1 MTVTR
6 RIAAPRERVWDVLT
20 DLDRSPEVVRAI
32 QSIER
37 VRGEGFDVGTRWRET
52 RTHMGREVTE
62 EMEVTAL
69 DPGERYVIEADG
81 AGTHYRSEF
90 VLEGDG
96 GGTEVT
102 MTFASEPGGTLARV
116 MDVVVGRLFAGATRK
131 ALEADL
137 EDVAHASQRG
147 A

>member
-6 RIAAPRERVWDVLT
+6 RIAAPRERVWEVLT
-20 DLDRSPEVVRAI
+20 DLDRSPEVIGAI
-32 QSIER
+32 QSVER
-37 VRGEGFDVGTRWRET
+37 VRGDGFGVGTRWRET
-52 RTHMGREVTE
+52 RTHLGREVTE
-62 EMEVTAL
+62 ELEVTAL
-69 DPGERYVIEADG
+69 DSGERYVVEADG

-90 VLEGDG
+90 ALEGDG

-102 MTFASEPGGTLARV
+102 MTFASEPSGSLARV
-116 MDVVVGRLFAGATRK
+116 LDTVVGRLFAGTTRK
-131 ALEADL
+131 ALAADL

>member
-6 RIAAPRERVWDVLT
+6 RIAAPRDRVWQVLT
-20 DLDRSPEVVRAI
+20 DLDRAPEVISAI
-32 QSIER
+32 DTIER

-52 RTHMGREVTE
+52 RSHLGREVTE

-69 DPGERYVIEADG
+69 DPGDRYVIEAEG
-81 AGTHYRSEF
+81 VRMHHRSEF
-90 VLEGDG
+90 VVEGDG
-96 GGTEVT
+96 GGTEITLTFVT
-102 MTFASEPGGTLARV
+102 EPEGTFGRLFDATI
-116 MDVVVGRLFAGATRK
+116 GRLFAGTTRK

-137 EDVAHASQRG
+137 EDVAHTSERG